1 MMSWELQSYI
11 GVVAKLGKIHKNFED
26 VERQI
31 KECVKVPRKVNGG
44 KREIVLSEV
53 WVVCTNSITEG
64 AKRKIHAEYPGTNVQ
79 FVNGNY
85 LSSMVDR
92 FVPEYWSNVELP
104 LSTYL
109 GSLKSRTE
117 ELDKSLDLIQ
127 LEGSPVYIE
136 QDVLRVETDPYQ
148 AGDGKKRN
156 RATRVNFIE
165 ELNKNQVIL
174 MESAM
179 GGGKSK
185 LLRRLTQHYAD
196 IAVFSNERTLPVYAT
211 FRELIEEHKG
221 DLREL
226 LAHKVPQ
233 ATLDC
238 TSEDDEYLFLID
250 AVDEKN
256 MPPEEL
262 SDQMNSI
269 LDTINNDKKFR
280 LVLTSRYIGSL
291 EFDKRFVHRMARYE
305 IAELTICKIISYL
318 LTISKG

>member
-1 MMSWELQSYI
+1 MLERIKERIVGITDEVKELHPLLEELFRKHPKILQVEYTHGPDEMGADFVLTHTHDVLGTPEHI

-165 ELNKNQVIL
+165 ELNKN
-174 MESAM
+174 
-179 GGGKSK
+179 K
-185 LLRRLTQHYAD
+185 LY
-196 IAVFSNERTLPVYAT
+196 
-211 FRELIEEHKG
+211 
-221 DLREL
+221 
-226 LAHKVPQ
+226 
-233 ATLDC
+233 
-238 TSEDDEYLFLID
+238 
-250 AVDEKN
+250 
-256 MPPEEL
+256 
-262 SDQMNSI
+262 
-269 LDTINNDKKFR
+269 
-280 LVLTSRYIGSL
+280 
-291 EFDKRFVHRMARYE
+291 
-305 IAELTICKIISYL
+305 
-318 LTISKG
+318 